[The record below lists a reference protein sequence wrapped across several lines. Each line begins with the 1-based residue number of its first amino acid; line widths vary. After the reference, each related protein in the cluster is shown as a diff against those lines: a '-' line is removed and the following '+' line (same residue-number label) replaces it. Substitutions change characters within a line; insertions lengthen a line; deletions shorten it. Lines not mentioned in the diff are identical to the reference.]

1 MCFRRLDVLIVWL
14 SRSYILVIIRI
25 SYRGVFSVMVIGRLI
40 SRRIWVLDLG
50 SFNSVFDVVSF
61 VIYFIIVELEIKN
74 VFIVIDI
81 IIYGNVVEY

>member
-1 MCFRRLDVLIVWL
+1 MCFRRLDVLIVRL